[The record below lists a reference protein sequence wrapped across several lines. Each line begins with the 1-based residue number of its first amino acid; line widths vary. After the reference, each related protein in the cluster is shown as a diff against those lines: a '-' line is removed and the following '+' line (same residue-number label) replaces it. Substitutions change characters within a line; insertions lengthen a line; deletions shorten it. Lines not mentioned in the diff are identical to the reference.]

1 MTEDMYCSYEVKP
14 TKILYNMSN
23 LSAFGLAIMSLE
35 LTFLNQFVYLQIKR
49 FACTAVKK
57 KTDVMASSI
66 KWSSNSSR
74 SHDLIMA
81 QIPQQ
86 KKKFFRRL
94 CAGSPCLRG
103 ASEGSSL
110 ASHSSFLSPQII
122 SSHVPGLWSLWGLL
136 CLSQPCKTRGQPQPP
151 VLRNICLRTE
161 ALLRHR
167 SAASLRLWSSKGWRM
182 AKALFLGG
190 SLDMLVQTLC
200 SLMNILF
207 STGAGRNLLL
217 GENVVSIAVSFYCVA
232 AYRGPK
238 KKQTFRNAKRCWI
251 TVVNFTMPIC
261 LISLFFLSYWMNSLL
276 W

>member
-1 MTEDMYCSYEVKP
+1 MIEATYCSYEVKP
-14 TKILYNMSN
+14 TRILYNMSN
-23 LSAFGLAIMSLE
+23 FCFWACNNPTWNNISKTVCLPSNK
-35 LTFLNQFVYLQIKR
+35 TFCMYCSTK
-49 FACTAVKK
+49 KK

-66 KWSSNSSR
+66 KRSSNSSR

-136 CLSQPCKTRGQPQPP
+136 CLSQPCKSRGQPQPP
-151 VLRNICLRTE
+151 VLRNICLWTE

-182 AKALFLGG
+182 AKGLFLGG

-232 AYRGPK
+232 A
-238 KKQTFRNAKRCWI
+238 
-251 TVVNFTMPIC
+251 
-261 LISLFFLSYWMNSLL
+261 
-276 W
+276 